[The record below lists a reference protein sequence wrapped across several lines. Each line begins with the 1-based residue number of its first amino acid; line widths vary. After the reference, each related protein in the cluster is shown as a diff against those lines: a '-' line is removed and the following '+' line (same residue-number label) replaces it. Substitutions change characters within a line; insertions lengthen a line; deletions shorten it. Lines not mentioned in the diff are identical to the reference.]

1 MSVSSRE
8 VLAPDRGQHLPAAVR
23 RTLVDLGVAT
33 NHAAF
38 AVAQATL
45 LEVQSL
51 AMEEGEH
58 AARGQASHVTETAAM
73 LARCALLYQEQLV
86 VGYAVIAARYAV
98 CAARVAANV
107 SSGQQ
112 VTDVDATGILPSQT
126 IERFDQLLPPLR
138 FAAQLDRTTIADD
151 QNAAIAD
158 ARTHL
163 ETVVQRQLF
172 GSAVTEYDTV
182 DTPPRPK
189 GSPDLVAGF
198 PEALHD
204 YAATVTWAVGVFTD
218 LEQPAATQ

>member
-1 MSVSSRE
+1 MSVMSRE
-8 VLAPDRGQHLPAAVR
+8 VLASDSGQHLPAEVR

-33 NHAAF
+33 NHAAL

-51 AMEEGEH
+51 ALEEGEH
-58 AARGQASHVTETAAM
+58 AARGHASRVTEIAAM

-107 SSGQQ
+107 TSGQR
-112 VTDVDATGILPSQT
+112 VTDVDVADILPSQ
-126 IERFDQLLPPLR
+126 IIGGLDQLLPPLR
-138 FAAQLDRTTIADD
+138 FAEQPDHTTVAED
-151 QNAAIAD
+151 QNAAIAE

-163 ETVVQRQLF
+163 ETVIQRQMF

-182 DTPPRPK
+182 DRPPRPK
-189 GSPDLVAGF
+189 GSQDLVVDF

-218 LEQPAATQ
+218 FGQPPMTH